1 MDAEALSQK
10 AAPVRRTQLL
20 RLLADGR
27 FHSGEALAGALGVSR
42 AAVWKQVREV
52 ARHFGVAID
61 AVRGRGYRLA
71 EPLELLDRERIA
83 SLLCDSTAAGLE
95 QLYVL
100 ETVDSTNAYLL
111 SRRLADS
118 RRGAVCLAEQQTAGR
133 GRRGRAWVSPFGT
146 NIYLSLLWRFDTP
159 PMSLSG
165 LSLAAGVA
173 VAHGLANIGIG
184 GVALKWPNDVQWD
197 GRKLAG
203 ILLELNG
210 EADGPTHAVIGVGL
224 NLRMP
229 DAPGRGIGQ
238 PWVDLAEAMGRRVPS
253 RNLVAARLV
262 DELMAAVL
270 QFRDAGLAQFLSPWT
285 ALDALAGR
293 SVRVS
298 LGERVIDGIELGVTA
313 SGALRVMTAEGERE
327 FHAGEVS
334 LRAQGPT

>member
-1 MDAEALSQK
+1 MDAEAQLPQ
-10 AAPVRRTQLL
+10 APGARRTQLL

-27 FHSGEALAGALGVSR
+27 FHSGEALAGVLGVSR
-42 AAVWKQVREV
+42 AAVWKQVHEV
-52 ARHFGVAID
+52 ERHLGVAID
-61 AVRGRGYRLA
+61 AVPGRGYRLA

-83 SLLCDSTAAGLE
+83 LLLGRATAACLDELHLLE
-95 QLYVL
+95 S
-100 ETVDSTNAYLL
+100 VDSTNGYLL

-118 RRGAVCLAEQQTAGR
+118 RRGVVCLAEQQTAGR

-146 NIYLSLLWRFDTP
+146 NLYLSLLWRFDMP
-159 PMSLSG
+159 PMGLSG

-173 VAHGLANIGIG
+173 VARGLASLGLG
-184 GVALKWPNDVQWD
+184 GVALKWPNDVQWG

-203 ILLELNG
+203 LLLELNG

-229 DAPGRGIGQ
+229 DAAGRGIEQ
-238 PWVDLAEAMGRRVPS
+238 PWVDLAEAMGGQGPS

-262 DELMAAVL
+262 DELVAAVL
-270 QFRDAGLAQFLSPWT
+270 EFRDAGLAPFLADWR

-293 SVRVS
+293 PVRVS
-298 LGERVIDGIELGVTA
+298 LGERAIDGIELGVAA
-313 SGALRVMTAEGERE
+313 SGALRVQTAEGERE

-334 LRAQGPT
+334 LRAQGAT

>member
-1 MDAEALSQK
+1 M
-10 AAPVRRTQLL
+10 QLL
-20 RLLADGR
+20 TLLADGR
-27 FHSGEALAGALGVSR
+27 FHSGEALARALGVSR
-42 AAVWKQVREV
+42 AAVWKQVREA

-61 AVRGRGYRLA
+61 AVRGRGYRLTEA
-71 EPLELLDRERIA
+71 LELLDRERIA
-83 SLLCDSTAAGLE
+83 SVLGPTTAAGLE

-173 VAHGLANIGIG
+173 VARALADVGLGE
-184 GVALKWPNDVQWD
+184 VALKWPNDVQWG

-210 EADGPTHAVIGVGL
+210 EADGPTYAVIGVGV
-224 NLRMP
+224 NLRMSHTS
-229 DAPGRGIGQ
+229 GRGISQ
-238 PWVDLAEAMGRRVPS
+238 PWVDLAEAMGGQLPS
-253 RNLVAARLV
+253 RNLVAARLIDALV
-262 DELMAAVL
+262 SAAA
-270 QFRDAGLAQFLSPWT
+270 QFRDAGLTPFLAAWS

-293 SVRVS
+293 PVRVS
-298 LGERVIDGIELGVTA
+298 LGERVIDGIDLGVA
-313 SGALRVMTAEGERE
+313 SSGALRVMTVEGERE

-334 LRAQGPT
+334 LRVQGPT